1 MIYVSV
7 TWGVHILQL
16 MLWKKIRQ
24 LRLIASQTLNP
35 EEKSKVR
42 GLQKLQQGATHVTDT
57 RVLPENGGNVSE
69 PKQGPI
75 EGNKAKLSSC
85 Y

>member
-57 RVLPENGGNVSE
+57 RVLPENGEQPEVFSD
-69 PKQGPI
+69 Q
-75 EGNKAKLSSC
+75 ASTLLSKTCMLIS
-85 Y
+85 